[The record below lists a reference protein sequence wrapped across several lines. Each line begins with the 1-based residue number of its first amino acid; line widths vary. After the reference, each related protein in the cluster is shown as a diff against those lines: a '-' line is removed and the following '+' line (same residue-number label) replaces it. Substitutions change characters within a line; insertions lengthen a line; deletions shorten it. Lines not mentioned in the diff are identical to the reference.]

1 MSDLISFDEID
12 EHGPQDYSGS
22 FDISLKDIN
31 REEVAGV
38 GPVSI
43 EAHAEAGGSS
53 GEYIVDGTAK
63 FTADFECSRC
73 LDAYPIATN
82 SPFHIRF
89 RPRPEVS
96 EEDQEVEITEPE
108 ELDVEF
114 YSERTIPLRDLAVE
128 QIQLAIPMKP
138 LCDEKCLGLCPTCG
152 ANRNREQCKCET
164 KIADERWGALEGIR
178 AELSRKK
185 DA

>member
-12 EHGPQDYSGS
+12 EHGPQTYSG
-22 FDISLKDIN
+22 DYAISAKDLD
-31 REEVAGV
+31 RDEVAGV
-38 GPVSI
+38 GPVHV
-43 EAHAEAGGSS
+43 EARAEKGSFDA
-53 GEYIVDGTAK
+53 EYVVDGTTK
-63 FTADFECSRC
+63 FTADFTCSRC
-73 LDAYPIATN
+73 LEPYPIATH

-96 EEDQEVEITEPE
+96 EEDQEIELTEPE

-114 YSERTIPLRDLAVE
+114 YSGRTIPLRDLAIE

-138 LCDEKCLGLCPTCG
+138 LCDEKCLGLCPNCG
-152 ANRNREQCKCET
+152 ANRNREECQCAT
-164 KIADERWGALEGIR
+164 KIADDRWGALEGIR
-178 AELSRKK
+178 AQLSRKK